1 MATILIL
8 IIGIGMFIWRMNANN
23 ASQDAK
29 VTQADQKAAA
39 TTQKMTQATTE
50 ATTEEVT
57 EATTEAEAESALPY
71 TNNSSIDISSCQTV
85 DDFYRYYAPDFNFLY
100 PKSVFAYSEAD
111 DETNSYYLSSA
122 DGSMTLEFYEE
133 DTSGSAK
140 ENVKKFYNK
149 TQNEVHAIKYDPKW
163 EDHQVIA
170 GQYVANTNE
179 AFYYFIRNEN
189 AKNYIFKFHY
199 VDPDLNN
206 DYNQED
212 YIMETIYRGCSFSK
226 ASKPRSFRNF
236 EDEGKKQ

>member
-1 MATILIL
+1 M
-8 IIGIGMFIWRMNANN
+8 
-23 ASQDAK
+23 
-29 VTQADQKAAA
+29 
-39 TTQKMTQATTE
+39 
-50 ATTEEVT
+50 
-57 EATTEAEAESALPY
+57 
-71 TNNSSIDISSCQTV
+71 

-179 AFYYFIRNEN
+179 AFYYFIITIIIRKTILWKPYIEAVLLVKLVSQEVSEILKTKERSNNYDENDNKNEL
-189 AKNYIFKFHY
+189 FF
-199 VDPDLNN
+199 
-206 DYNQED
+206 
-212 YIMETIYRGCSFSK
+212 
-226 ASKPRSFRNF
+226 
-236 EDEGKKQ
+236 

>member
-1 MATILIL
+1 M
-8 IIGIGMFIWRMNANN
+8 
-23 ASQDAK
+23 
-29 VTQADQKAAA
+29 
-39 TTQKMTQATTE
+39 
-50 ATTEEVT
+50 
-57 EATTEAEAESALPY
+57 
-71 TNNSSIDISSCQTV
+71 QTV

-170 GQYVANTNE
+170 GQDAANTNE
-179 AFYYFIRNEN
+179 AFYYLGRNEN
-189 AKNYIFKFHY
+189 AKINVFKFNY
-199 VDPDLNN
+199 VVTD
-206 DYNQED
+206 
-212 YIMETIYRGCSFSK
+212 
-226 ASKPRSFRNF
+226 
-236 EDEGKKQ
+236 GKKD

>member
-1 MATILIL
+1 M
-8 IIGIGMFIWRMNANN
+8 
-23 ASQDAK
+23 
-29 VTQADQKAAA
+29 
-39 TTQKMTQATTE
+39 
-50 ATTEEVT
+50 
-57 EATTEAEAESALPY
+57 
-71 TNNSSIDISSCQTV
+71 QTV

-199 VDPDLNN
+199 VDPDLYN

>member
-1 MATILIL
+1 M
-8 IIGIGMFIWRMNANN
+8 
-23 ASQDAK
+23 
-29 VTQADQKAAA
+29 
-39 TTQKMTQATTE
+39 
-50 ATTEEVT
+50 
-57 EATTEAEAESALPY
+57 
-71 TNNSSIDISSCQTV
+71 QTV

-212 YIMETIYRGCSFSK
+212 YIEAVLLVKLVSQEVSEILKTK
-226 ASKPRSFRNF
+226 ERSNNY
-236 EDEGKKQ
+236 DENDNKNELFF

>member
-1 MATILIL
+1 M
-8 IIGIGMFIWRMNANN
+8 
-23 ASQDAK
+23 
-29 VTQADQKAAA
+29 
-39 TTQKMTQATTE
+39 
-50 ATTEEVT
+50 
-57 EATTEAEAESALPY
+57 
-71 TNNSSIDISSCQTV
+71 

-212 YIMETIYRGCSFSK
+212 YIEAVLLVKLVSQEVSEILKTK
-226 ASKPRSFRNF
+226 ERSNNY
-236 EDEGKKQ
+236 DENDNKNELFF

>member
-1 MATILIL
+1 M
-8 IIGIGMFIWRMNANN
+8 
-23 ASQDAK
+23 
-29 VTQADQKAAA
+29 
-39 TTQKMTQATTE
+39 
-50 ATTEEVT
+50 
-57 EATTEAEAESALPY
+57 
-71 TNNSSIDISSCQTV
+71 

-236 EDEGKKQ
+236 EDEGKVYLFFDSFCFSLLQYIFLADGIFVGFLCIYFCVFDYSWNLPAI